1 MTIKH
6 DRKTLENLCAVSQD
20 MSRRITTCEKR
31 GHDGARVDYDD
42 LICWCDCVGDA
53 IEVIHRNLE
62 ESNERV

>member
-6 DRKTLENLCAVSQD
+6 DRKILENLCAVSQD
-20 MSRRITTCEKR
+20 MIRRITTCEKR
-31 GHDGARVDYDD
+31 GRDGARVDYDD
-42 LICWCDCVGDA
+42 LVCWCDCVGDA

>member
-1 MTIKH
+1 MTIRR

-20 MSRRITTCEKR
+20 MIRRITTCEKR
-31 GHDGARVDYDD
+31 GRDGARIDYDD
-42 LICWCDCVGDA
+42 LVCWCDCVGDA

>member
-1 MTIKH
+1 MTIRG

-20 MSRRITTCEKR
+20 IGRRIANCEKR
-31 GHDGARVDYDD
+31 GRDGARVDYDD
-42 LICWCDCVGDA
+42 LICWCDCVTDA